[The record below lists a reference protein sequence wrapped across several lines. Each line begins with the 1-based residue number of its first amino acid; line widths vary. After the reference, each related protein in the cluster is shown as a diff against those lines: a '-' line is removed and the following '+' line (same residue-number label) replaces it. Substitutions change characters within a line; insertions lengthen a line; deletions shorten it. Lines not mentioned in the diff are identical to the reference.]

1 MWIAMGMFA
10 RAIGTTSAAEYVGT
24 GSNGTTE
31 PRGHD
36 GRLIDTAGAKLFTDL
51 LRTAECRPKPARQKV
66 RGIGLVS
73 RLVAV

>member
-1 MWIAMGMFA
+1 MGQ
-10 RAIGTTSAAEYVGT
+10 RNHVETT
-24 GSNGTTE
+24 
-31 PRGHD
+31 

-73 RLVAV
+73 PLVAV